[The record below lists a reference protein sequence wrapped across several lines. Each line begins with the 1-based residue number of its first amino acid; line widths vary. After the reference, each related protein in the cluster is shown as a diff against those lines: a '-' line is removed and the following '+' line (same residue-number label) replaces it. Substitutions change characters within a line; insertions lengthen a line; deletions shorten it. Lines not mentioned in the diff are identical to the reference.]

1 MENTQEENIPD
12 STSLFRSLFER
23 ELAKQK
29 SRIRQ
34 RQYRLMR
41 KEREAILQQRY
52 DQLKINFQ
60 TLEVNLHLISQQSK
74 MHEARA
80 NEYKQL
86 CEILI
91 NQMAKKHVVSSP
103 GVECIEIEECTIEND
118 NNEITHEAII
128 Q

>member
-1 MENTQEENIPD
+1 MENTQEDIIPD
-12 STSLFRSLFER
+12 STSLLRSLFEK
-23 ELAKQK
+23 ELAKEK

-41 KEREAILQQRY
+41 KQRESNLQQGY
-52 DQLKINFQ
+52 DQLKINYQ
-60 TLEVNLHLISQQSK
+60 ALEISLHVISQQSK

-80 NEYKQL
+80 REYKEL
-86 CEILI
+86 CEVLI
-91 NQMAKKHVVSSP
+91 NQLAKKHVIPSP
-103 GVECIEIEECTIEND
+103 VECIEIEECTIEND

>member
-80 NEYKQL
+80 REYKEL
-86 CEILI
+86 CEVLI
-91 NQMAKKHVVSSP
+91 NQLAKKHVIPSP
-103 GVECIEIEECTIEND
+103 VECIEIEECTIEND